1 MGKIRVDNLEDAP
14 LKESFNEILKEISEI
29 EPQTTFT
36 KEQEEEF
43 LKDAIVIFEY
53 LKYGIDIK
61 SSEILIN
68 NGEIPFSCIEKI
80 LIKFSENQR
89 KDDSNIHTFNIYLN
103 DEGNPVKIYEFL
115 NNEGKDLIR
124 NSNVKIERT
133 FMGMK
138 RKILFIKSDSPAKR
152 GKFGH
157 MFPTRPQLKKLIEY
171 ALKNDIILLYDASSS
186 KESKDTEK
194 VQSIYEIDNARKV
207 AIEFKR
213 FSSVDS
219 DKITCGYLVVPECLK
234 FPGSLNGSDFSKIKD
249 LVKEEMKK
257 EKVSRKSLKKSFLN
271 YACP

>member
-1 MGKIRVDNLEDAP
+1 MENIRVYNSGNASLKDN
-14 LKESFNEILKEISEI
+14 FNDILKEISEI
-29 EPQTTFT
+29 RPQTTFT

-43 LKDAIVIFEY
+43 LKEAIVIFEY
-53 LKYGIDIK
+53 LKSGIDIK
-61 SSEILIN
+61 SSEIFIN
-68 NGEIPFSCIEKI
+68 NGEIPFSHLEKI

-115 NNEGKDLIR
+115 NSEEKDLIG
-124 NSNVKIERT
+124 NSNVKFERT

-138 RKILFIKSDSPAKR
+138 RKILFIKSDSPVKR
-152 GKFGH
+152 DSI
-157 MFPTRPQLKKLIEY
+157 TRPQLKKLIEY
-171 ALKNDIILLYDASSS
+171 ALKNSIILLYDATSS
-186 KESKDTEK
+186 KEIKDTEK

-213 FSSVDS
+213 FSSVDN

-234 FPGSLNGSDFSKIKD
+234 FPGSLNGYDFSKIKD

-257 EKVSRKSLKKSFLN
+257 ENVSRKSLKKSFLN
-271 YACP
+271 YACI